1 MVKYNRGDYVKFEL
15 VETGTGQ
22 SEWLW
27 MIVEFCDDQASVL
40 FGKLDSVPV
49 FSTQLR
55 VGQEIAVSLDN
66 VRDVL
71 NR

>member
-1 MVKYNRGDYVKFEL
+1 MAKYNRGEYVKFEL
-15 VETGTGQ
+15 AETGSGQ

-27 MIVEFCDDQASVL
+27 MIVESCDDEAGVI
-40 FGKLDSVPV
+40 FGTLDSMPIV
-49 FSTQLR
+49 STQLR
-55 VGQEIAVSLDN
+55 VGQQIAVSFDN